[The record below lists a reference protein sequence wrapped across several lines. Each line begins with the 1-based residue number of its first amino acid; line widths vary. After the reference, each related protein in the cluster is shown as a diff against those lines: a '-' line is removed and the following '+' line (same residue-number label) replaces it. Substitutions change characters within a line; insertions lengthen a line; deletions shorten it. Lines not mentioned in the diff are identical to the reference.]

1 MKILDDVHM
10 SRYSID
16 PASTKMYHDL
26 REQFWWIRMKCET
39 ARYVLEGD
47 TCKKVKADYMKL
59 GELLQPLSILDWKWE
74 DISMDFIMGLPL
86 TTYKFDLIWVI
97 VINSP
102 NPPTSYSY
110 TPTTM
115 LRDTLRSTL
124 LASFVRIES

>member
-1 MKILDDVHM
+1 LKKEALMKILDDVHM

-86 TTYKFDLIWVI
+86 TTHKFDLGDCDQL
-97 VINSP
+97 
-102 NPPTSYSY
+102 TK
-110 TPTTM
+110 
-115 LRDTLRSTL
+115 STHFIL
-124 LASFVRIES
+124 VHTNYNA